1 MWKSNAHL
9 RDRWHRLESL
19 KRKVFR
25 RARRTFSQR
34 TEVPKALPAAMV
46 VVASSSEL
54 TAELQAR
61 LESLK
66 RKVFRRARRTFS
78 QRTEVPKALPAAMV
92 VVASSSELTAELQAR
107 LESLKRKVFRRARRT
122 FSQWSLQIHWVVR
135 ADNKA
140 RFWQMLTESHS
151 AYLWLIHPIKNR
163 STPFALLWMPIMNG
177 RACFHSSLSCPKHR
191 LRRYLLCS
199 MSNQAALKNLRVV
212 VSPRILWK

>member
-1 MWKSNAHL
+1 MHTYETDDTGWKVWKEKCLGGHVEL
-9 RDRWHRLESL
+9 
-19 KRKVFR
+19 FR
-25 RARRTFSQR
+25 RELKSPRHCLRQWLSSLR
-34 TEVPKALPAAMV
+34 
-46 VVASSSEL
+46 SSEL

-66 RKVFRRARRTFS
+66 RKGFR
-78 QRTEVPKALPAAMV
+78 LP
-92 VVASSSELTAELQAR
+92 
-107 LESLKRKVFRRARRT
+107 RRT

>member
-1 MWKSNAHL
+1 
-9 RDRWHRLESL
+9 
-19 KRKVFR
+19 
-25 RARRTFSQR
+25 
-34 TEVPKALPAAMV
+34 MV

-122 FSQWSLQIHWVVR
+122 FSQ
-135 ADNKA
+135 
-140 RFWQMLTESHS
+140 
-151 AYLWLIHPIKNR
+151 
-163 STPFALLWMPIMNG
+163 
-177 RACFHSSLSCPKHR
+177 
-191 LRRYLLCS
+191 
-199 MSNQAALKNLRVV
+199 
-212 VSPRILWK
+212 